1 MEHAE
6 CFEAAREALSVIPT
20 GSGEE
25 GNFTARVAKDPNDK
39 NDEWI
44 KIFFPLCFFM
54 FLVFIFASVSVM
66 FMKLSNDAFEE
77 RERYLVM
84 RKLGFAE
91 KTLEKSISKEL
102 GTAYILPFIVM
113 VISAYF
119 SVHALER
126 VMHENFFTIY
136 WISITVVLAFFFVFY
151 RLSVSVYSKNIDID
165 KY

>member
-1 MEHAE
+1 
-6 CFEAAREALSVIPT
+6 
-20 GSGEE
+20 
-25 GNFTARVAKDPNDK
+25 
-39 NDEWI
+39 
-44 KIFFPLCFFM
+44 M

-126 VMHENFFTIY
+126 VMHENFFYYILDKHNSSAC
-136 WISITVVLAFFFVFY
+136 ILFRVLSAVC
-151 RLSVSVYSKNIDID
+151 VSVQQ
-165 KY
+165 KYRY